1 MAIKDW
7 KITIDRQTRAISQ
20 AGFGKILILTAG
32 QAHPFTTYYEL
43 DDVAED
49 FEESTDAYRMA
60 NRIFGQTPR
69 PQEIAIMAV
78 QASGGEDGVDLPGAL
93 VSALN
98 ETKDEYYFLTSTV
111 QDTDVVETL
120 AEWVEAQQKMYA
132 FSTDDLEL
140 AASIEDKGYD
150 RTFFVVHEEPESY
163 PAEGWV
169 GRCAPEDPGSIT
181 WNYKTIA
188 GVSTSG
194 FDAEEVRALNGNTY
208 IEQHG
213 QRHMFDGRVASG
225 EWIDVIRSQDF
236 LYTRIDESVFGTL
249 LRAKKVPYTNTGIAM
264 IEAAIE
270 APIKQAANNGMIAEE
285 DGEYLYEITVPRRSD
300 TTVNDRAQRLLPD
313 IEAVVTLSGSVH
325 GGEISLVIQV

>member
-7 KITIDRQTRAISQ
+7 EIVISRETRAISQ
-20 AGFGKILILTAG
+20 AGFGKPGILANT
-32 QAHPFTTYYEL
+32 AHPFTTYYEI
-43 DDVAED
+43 DEVAED
-49 FEESTDAYRMA
+49 FDETTEIYRMA
-60 NRIFGQTPR
+60 SRIFGQTPK
-69 PQEIAIMAV
+69 PTEIAVFGIDYDN
-78 QASGGEDGVDLPGAL
+78 ETDEPTDL
-93 VSALN
+93 VSFLN
-98 ETKDEYYFLTSTV
+98 EVDDEYYFLLSEE
-111 QDTDVVETL
+111 QGQAEVEAL
-120 AEWVEAQQKMYA
+120 AEWTETQQKMYA

-140 AASIEDKGYD
+140 AASIEDKRYD
-150 RTFFVVHEEPESY
+150 RTFFVVHKDPRSY

-181 WNYKTIA
+181 WNYKTVA
-188 GVSTSG
+188 GISTSG
-194 FDAEEVRALNGNTY
+194 FDSEEVRGLNGNTY

-236 LYTRIDESVFGTL
+236 LYTRIDESIFGTL

-325 GGEISLVIQV
+325 GGVISLVIQV